1 MSRERLQRLNTL
13 LGMKEKAMEKA
24 GEMLK
29 QAREQFAAGKSKHD
43 QIVSYRQDYVEQLH
57 RMGDSGC
64 TLGRLRN
71 RIDFINQLDA
81 ILIQLNQQ
89 LSQLAKFRTQCEKKF
104 LQAKAEK
111 DAVIRLIERVKLQR
125 SEQLA
130 RLEQKESDE
139 YAQKQW
145 YSKNSTNNP
154 DKRGG

>member
-1 MSRERLQRLNTL
+1 
-13 LGMKEKAMEKA
+13 MEKA

-29 QAREQFAAGKSKHD
+29 QAREQFTAGKSKHD

-89 LSQLAKFRTQCEKKF
+89 LSQLAKFRSQCEKKF

-145 YSKNSTNNP
+145 YSKNSMNNP

>member
-1 MSRERLQRLNTL
+1 MIL
-13 LGMKEKAMEKA
+13 LGMKEKAMEQA
-24 GEMLK
+24 GDMLK
-29 QAREQFAAGKSKHD
+29 QAREQFAAGKGKHD

-71 RIDFINQLDA
+71 RIDFINQLDT

-111 DAVIRLIERVKLQR
+111 DAVIRLIERIKLQR

-130 RLEQKESDE
+130 KLEQKESDE

-145 YSKNSTNNP
+145 YSKNSANNR
-154 DKRGG
+154 DKGSD